1 MFTSNKF
8 LNKNLKC
15 YICGHIINNIYYKTH
30 FEQCKQYI
38 ITKNNKF
45 INNTYS
51 KEHIFIKLSDFL
63 DNELKLNNEK
73 LEKIKEAQ
81 FQERLK
87 FKKQEIERLQK
98 INEYNELL
106 KKKQLREQNEYNT
119 NIQEKTQLKEQ
130 QLKEQQLREQ
140 QLREQQLK
148 EQHLREQQLKEQQL
162 REQQLREQQLRE
174 QQLREQQLREQN
186 EYNMNAHERTQ
197 LREQQLREQQLKEQ
211 KLREQQLKE
220 QQLREQQLR
229 EQQLREQQLREK
241 EQEPK
246 EYNRKPLIE
255 KEKEYNKK
263 QLEKKLKK
271 SSEEEYNRKQFE
283 KKLRNQPEEYNR
295 IQLIEQKSYLK
306 EKKQKEFNEEKE
318 DFKKLDI
325 INSNIPNIL
334 RNYSIMNINNNA
346 LGNNTI
352 YIKKI
357 LLKYNELFAQYV
369 NNKNVAIIGP
379 ANSIIGTKK
388 GDVIDKFDIIIR
400 LNKALPIPSKL
411 KDDIGSRTDIIYNA
425 LNTSDYPGQNNL
437 DTTFYKENGV
447 KFVVSPYPLY
457 DIFYNDIINYIN
469 RYQFDIPFRTV
480 NKEKHISFVN
490 QIKTRPYTG
499 TSAIMDILSFNIKSL
514 YITGID
520 FYNTP
525 YYSQYRKIKKNK
537 LLNLRENAI
546 HIAYPQMEYL
556 LYKSL
561 VDDRII
567 LDNTLEKLL
576 FNQYIKIVNN
586 INEINMNLILKTTN
600 QRFIDFLN
608 CKNLKILVI
617 GKNIENQKIDIN
629 KYDLIFNFNKNNYN
643 IDNNKL
649 ILINNNQLNVIAN
662 ININKNYGNN
672 ENIIL
677 LNTYTKSY
685 MKSLFTL
692 VDIKSCSPDLYFI
705 MYIIL
710 LFKKIE
716 IIGFNFDKQL
726 NKSDKY
732 KEFLLICFLNKFK
745 YINFLEKSFDK
756 K

>member
-1 MFTSNKF
+1 MFASNKF
-8 LNKNLKC
+8 LNKFKYKPKQNLKC
-15 YICGHIINNIYYKTH
+15 HICGHIINNIYYKTH

-51 KEHIFIKLSDFL
+51 KENIFIKLSDFL
-63 DNELKLNNEK
+63 DNELKLNQE
-73 LEKIKEAQ
+73 EQ
-81 FQERLK
+81 YQERLK

-98 INEYNELL
+98 INAYNELL
-106 KKKQLREQNEYNT
+106 RKQEEYNRNIQAKQLKEQEEYNRNIQAKQLKEQEEYNRNIQEKQLREPAEYNRNMQEKQLREPAEYNRNMQEKQLREQEEYNRKT
-119 NIQEKTQLKEQ
+119 QEK
-130 QLKEQQLREQ
+130 QLREQ
-140 QLREQQLK
+140 EEYNRNTQEKQLREQ
-148 EQHLREQQLKEQQL
+148 
-162 REQQLREQQLRE
+162 
-174 QQLREQQLREQN
+174 
-186 EYNMNAHERTQ
+186 
-197 LREQQLREQQLKEQ
+197 
-211 KLREQQLKE
+211 
-220 QQLREQQLR
+220 
-229 EQQLREQQLREK
+229 
-241 EQEPK
+241 
-246 EYNRKPLIE
+246 
-255 KEKEYNKK
+255 EKEYNKK
-263 QLEKKLKK
+263 QLEKKLKE

-306 EKKQKEFNEEKE
+306 LPKEHNEQKE
-318 DFKKLDI
+318 DLKKTDI

-334 RNYSIMNINNNA
+334 RNYSIMNINNYA

-357 LLKYNELFAQYV
+357 LLKYTELFAQYV

-388 GDVIDKFDIIIR
+388 GDTIDKFDIIIR

-425 LNTSDYPGQNNL
+425 LNTTDYPGQNNL
-437 DTTFYKENGV
+437 DTNFYKQNGV

-457 DIFYNDIINYIN
+457 DIFYNDIMNYIN

-499 TSAIMDILSFNIKSL
+499 TSAIMDILSFNVKSL

-546 HIAYPQMEYL
+546 HVAYPQMEYL

-576 FNQYIKIVNN
+576 YNQYIKIVNS
-586 INEINMNLILKTTN
+586 INEININLILKTTN

-608 CKNLKILVI
+608 YKDLKILVI
-617 GKNIENQKIDIN
+617 GKSIENQTIDIN
-629 KYDLIFNFNKNNYN
+629 KYDLIFNFNKNTYN

-649 ILINNNQLNVIAN
+649 ILINNNITTVIAN

-677 LNTYTKSY
+677 LNTYTKLY

-726 NKSDKY
+726 NKTDKY